1 MIEKV
6 QISDANV
13 IESIRANMPTATS
26 SLNGLLSADGTYKML
41 QAYKIGLSLNAIQIK
56 NIYNWERL
64 SFMFFGMHILTP
76 YCAYISIYNY
86 NNDDNHAPVVH
97 VDKILDKFPF
107 KVYYKKI
114 VGSPLELLIKQTE
127 NSTGDDESANVLGNR
142 KTTALMIEDLAGY
155 TEVTI

>member
-41 QAYKIGLSLNAIQIK
+41 QTYKIGFSLNAIQLK
-56 NIYNWERL
+56 GIYNWQRI
-64 SFMFFGMHILTP
+64 SFLFFGMHIQTP
-76 YCAYISIYNY
+76 YCAHISIYNY
-86 NNDDNHAPVVH
+86 HNDDNQAPLVL
-97 VDKILDKFPF
+97 VDKILGKFPF
-107 KVYYKKI
+107 KVYYKKV
-114 VGSPLELLIKQTE
+114 VGSPLELLIKQTY
-127 NSTGDDESANVLGNR
+127 NSSGNDEVANVLGNY
-142 KTTALMIEDLAGY
+142 KFTTLMIEDLAGY